1 LGLAGTEIHLEM
13 VIRGAQKKLANNSR
27 SIKFRDEKTPN
38 TSETKNMYW
47 KLQGRQAAEEWE
59 EILKRK

>member
-1 LGLAGTEIHLEM
+1 M